1 MPDITKRERHED
13 DDFILIACDG
23 VWDALTSHEG
33 GEYVREFVEK
43 REPDTKKSDLVEGL
57 FEDIIA
63 LDVDD
68 PDNIDGSSDNM
79 SAILIEFTKA
89 VDK

>member
-13 DDFILIACDG
+13 DDFVVVACDG
-23 VWDALTSHEG
+23 VWDALTSHEC

-43 REPDTKKSDLVEGL
+43 REKDTRKSELVEGL

-68 PDNIDGSSDNM
+68 AENIDGSSDNM
-79 SAILIEFTKA
+79 SVILIEFTK
-89 VDK
+89 